1 MLKLTRSVKISS
13 KCHHNI
19 IPSFSLWVYGHW
31 PMADWSECSNTG
43 ASVSLSLIFA
53 FFHSFFLYLLQTHT
67 FYFELSVGD
76 GPFDVRTVSE
86 STKVSVAVLF
96 YNFFFRLQVADSG
109 PCSHSRHSCLWRG
122 QKLAI
127 NQGNNHSLFF
137 CINNAESSNTT
148 FLTSLDLCYSLLFFY
163 SWPFLCFLYSVAN
176 FPQYGCSH
184 VLLLPVLF
192 CQPLFLCLWCLVF
205 LPWFCLLWLV

>member
-1 MLKLTRSVKISS
+1 M
-13 KCHHNI
+13 
-19 IPSFSLWVYGHW
+19 P
-31 PMADWSECSNTG
+31 DWSECSNTG

-96 YNFFFRLQVADSG
+96 YNFFFRLQVADSC
-109 PCSHSRHSCLWRG
+109 PCSHSRDSCLWRD
-122 QKLAI
+122 QKPAI
-127 NQGNNHSLFF
+127 NQGNNHSLFVN
-137 CINNAESSNTT
+137 INNAESSNTT
-148 FLTSLDLCYSLLFFY
+148 FLTSLDLCYNLFFY

-192 CQPLFLCLWCLVF
+192 CQPSSCVYGV
-205 LPWFCLLWLV
+205 WFCFPGFVYCD